1 MTSDDVAS
9 FDDLLPEDPA
19 WSAAYARM
27 ATQPW
32 TSGVLPRRLVEL
44 VCVGLSAAC
53 TARDGSDLRRHVRAA
68 LAAGATPEEVGTV
81 LKMAALLA
89 IHSCSLGAPLLL
101 EALGPDAAPEPPVP
115 TPVGDRMR
123 AAGQWNPAWDAFADL
138 APAWTEAFM
147 AVGGDLYLGG
157 ALPPKEVELL
167 SVAFDAAVTHLYAP
181 GTKRHI
187 VAALANGATAAEV
200 MAVLQ
205 LCVAFGAVS
214 LRLGG
219 PILAEEWARRC
230 ALGGNAADPPSREE
244 TP

>member
-19 WSAAYARM
+19 WSAAYVRM
-27 ATQPW
+27 ATQLW

-68 LAAGATPEEVGTV
+68 LAAGATPEEVATV

-101 EALGPDAAPEPPVP
+101 EALGPDAAPEPPAP

-123 AAGQWNPAWDAFADL
+123 SAGQWNPAWDAFADL

-230 ALGGNAADPPSREE
+230 ALGGNAADPPSREQ